1 MSQKFNAL
9 RLNIHDNIVV
19 ALQTIEI
26 GEEVHFKD
34 NDIIILASN
43 QIPYGHK
50 IALCDIPCGGKII
63 KYGECMGI
71 STQDILKS
79 QHVHVHN
86 VRGLNEEE
94 RSNIITEFLHV

>member
-9 RLNIHDNIVV
+9 RLNIKDNIVV
-19 ALQTIEI
+19 ALNTIEI
-26 GEEVHFKD
+26 GEEVHFEG
-34 NDIIILASN
+34 NDSAMLAQD

-50 IALCDIPCGGKII
+50 VAICNIPGGEKII

-71 STQDILKS
+71 SIKDIMKS
-79 QHVHVHN
+79 EHVHVHN

-94 RSNIITEFLHV
+94 RLNVINEFLHV

>member
-1 MSQKFNAL
+1 MSRKFNAL
-9 RLNIHDNIVV
+9 RLNIKDNIVV

-26 GEEVHFKD
+26 GEEVHFEG
-34 NDIIILASN
+34 NDSAMLARD

-50 IALCDIPCGGKII
+50 IAICDIPCGEKII

-71 STQDILKS
+71 STQDILKYE
-79 QHVHVHN
+79 HIHVHN

-94 RSNIITEFLHV
+94 RSNVINEFLHV